1 MGKNQKS
8 LPAGRQEKSKIIILF
23 FLLFSVLYSLCSVI
37 EAQETDSD
45 KKEQEELSLAV
56 GAFENGFYDTSLNL
70 LNKFISLFPQ
80 GALSP
85 EADLYIGRCYFNQ
98 KKYALAI
105 EQFKNLLGFK
115 NMDVSSVGTGQS
127 GVPTVSV
134 DKIYYWLAESY
145 FISQDIPSALNF
157 YEKLTLE
164 CLDSAYLAQAYYSL
178 GWCLFEQG
186 KFKEAQDKFSAFKD
200 KFPGNLLAREADYKI
215 AECLYNLKD
224 YSQLK
229 SHAEYLE
236 KNYYL
241 RPNSAQS
248 GNIPEVFLDTSGKRL
263 IKFYLAESGFY
274 LKDYPYAIDNYTQAL
289 AQDSDDDFKNPVY
302 LGLGWSYL
310 KSGDYALALMNF
322 DKPLSAESGG
332 YFENA
337 LLGRAKAKS
346 P

>member
-8 LPAGRQEKSKIIILF
+8 LPASRQEKSKIIILF

-70 LNKFISLFPQ
+70 LNKFISRFPQ
-80 GALSP
+80 SALSP

-105 EQFKNLLGFK
+105 EQFNRLLDSEPRGRTINLK
-115 NMDVSSVGTGQS
+115 DAAVYK
-127 GVPTVSV
+127 

-145 FISQDIPSALNF
+145 FRSQDIPSALNF

-164 CLDSAYLAQAYYSL
+164 CLDSATLAQAYYSL

-186 KFKEAQDKFSAFKD
+186 KFKEARDKFSAFKG

-229 SHAEYLE
+229 SYAEYLDGRGE
-236 KNYYL
+236 
-241 RPNSAQS
+241 RPFA
-248 GNIPEVFLDTSGKRL
+248 PT
-263 IKFYLAESGFY
+263 
-274 LKDYPYAIDNYTQAL
+274 
-289 AQDSDDDFKNPVY
+289 
-302 LGLGWSYL
+302 
-310 KSGDYALALMNF
+310 
-322 DKPLSAESGG
+322 
-332 YFENA
+332 
-337 LLGRAKAKS
+337 
-346 P
+346 